1 MGSTK
6 PRSSDTSRVLVGP
19 ENPDLMG
26 LVLLGPWLGALF
38 AELDEPAMEYFVF
51 SRGRSTL
58 NVERSSRSSIV
69 HGGRVSPLPQET
81 KAHTRVCAFERN

>member
-26 LVLLGPWLGALF
+26 LVLLAPWLGALF
-38 AELDEPAMEYFVF
+38 PELDEPAMEYFVF
-51 SRGRSTL
+51 SRGSTSVL
-58 NVERSSRSSIV
+58 TTSKSIY
-69 HGGRVSPLPQET
+69 
-81 KAHTRVCAFERN
+81 FER